1 MPVAIA
7 LLSLCFLVLL
17 FLFLRLSSKVRRLD
31 KTRILD
37 PSTLMGTAYAL
48 EREMTNL
55 VNHYLPLSC
64 AAIRVPGIRGVEAA
78 MTLRTVCVHGVDQP
92 YCLDLKGGRFLL
104 LTVGKL
110 NPDSVADFFRAEL
123 AARGIEAKVGWAYTR
138 SADPAVR
145 STLRAEAERALA
157 KVHGDSGAEV
167 ALVQYEQWPADDSS
181 SVLMGSLR
189 ARREATCL
197 TRKEFAPLAGISDV
211 DLRNLEAGRCALPE
225 TAARVVAALEAIELA
240 HARINTL
247 DEARRLDAE
256 RRASETPRA
265 LLVPDSAL
273 GAASGVSHLERQTQE
288 RQAEASQPA
297 RSENPAETTPARE
310 ANCQALAAAVV
321 AEVPPLRSV
330 PLAQKP
336 EKPSLSLVNNK
347 EPGNGRTR
355 RK

>member
-1 MPVAIA
+1 MTVAVA
-7 LLSLCFLVLL
+7 LLWLAYLVLL

-37 PSTLMGTAYAL
+37 PSTLMGTPYAL
-48 EREMTNL
+48 EREMANL

-64 AAIRVPGIRGVEAA
+64 AVMRVPGPRGVEAA
-78 MTLRTVCVHGVDQP
+78 MTLRTVCIHGVDQP
-92 YCLDLKGGRFLL
+92 YCLDLKGGLFLL
-104 LTVGKL
+104 STVGKL
-110 NPDSVADFFRAEL
+110 NPDTVADFFRAEL
-123 AARGIEAKVGWAYTR
+123 AARGIEAKIGWAYTR

-145 STLRAEAERALA
+145 STMRDEAERALA
-157 KVHGDSGAEV
+157 KVKGDSGVEV

-225 TAARVVAALEAIELA
+225 TAARVSIALEAIELA
-240 HARINTL
+240 HARIL
-247 DEARRLDAE
+247 CLEEARRLDAE

-273 GAASGVSHLERQTQE
+273 GAASGVSHAESQTQE
-288 RQAEASQPA
+288 RPADASLPA
-297 RSENPAETTPARE
+297 TIENPAATTPASE

-321 AEVPPLRSV
+321 AQVPPLRSV
-330 PLAQKP
+330 PLGQKP
-336 EKPSLSLVNNK
+336 EKSPLALVNKK
-347 EPGNGRTR
+347 EGGNGRNR
-355 RK
+355 R